1 MRIYNGTDM
10 QIDLPLI
17 GGDQRL
23 TIPSHSVTT
32 DFMPNAEFL
41 SMVVGSY
48 NYDELALIVSG
59 PFEISMCS
67 KVSGSV
73 GFVVQSLDEAIERF
87 TVKKGEPIE
96 VKEVEEVKVPDPVA
110 AEEVAVEEEIVEKD
124 LTPVAEE
131 EVVAEAET
139 EDVAKPKTRKKKVN
153 ND

>member
-96 VKEVEEVKVPDPVA
+96 VKEVEEVKVPEPVA
-110 AEEVAVEEEIVEKD
+110 AEEAEEEIVEKD
-124 LTPVAEE
+124 LTPAAEE

>member
-10 QIDLPLI
+10 QLDLPLV

-23 TIPSHSVTT
+23 TIPSRSVTT

-41 SMVVGSY
+41 SMVVSSY

-73 GFVVQSLDEAIERF
+73 GFVVNSLDEAIERF
-87 TVKKGEPIE
+87 TTKEE
-96 VKEVEEVKVPDPVA
+96 VKEEDPTLISGEADEEKVEEIR
-110 AEEVAVEEEIVEKD
+110 EEELEPAV
-124 LTPVAEE
+124 TPEE
-131 EVVAEAET
+131 TVKEETDTEVVS
-139 EDVAKPKTRKKKVN
+139 KPKTRSKKLSK
-153 ND
+153 

>member
-96 VKEVEEVKVPDPVA
+96 VKEVEEVKVPEPVA
-110 AEEVAVEEEIVEKD
+110 AEEVEEEIVEKD
-124 LTPVAEE
+124 LTE

>member
-96 VKEVEEVKVPDPVA
+96 EVKEVKVPEPVA
-110 AEEVAVEEEIVEKD
+110 EEAEEEIVEKD
-124 LTPVAEE
+124 LTPAADE

>member
-96 VKEVEEVKVPDPVA
+96 VKEVEEVKVPEPVA
-110 AEEVAVEEEIVEKD
+110 EEAEEEIVEKD
-124 LTPVAEE
+124 LTPASDE

>member
-96 VKEVEEVKVPDPVA
+96 VKEVEEVKVPEPVA
-110 AEEVAVEEEIVEKD
+110 EEAEEEIVEKD

>member
-96 VKEVEEVKVPDPVA
+96 VKEVEEVKVPEPA
-110 AEEVAVEEEIVEKD
+110 AEEAEEEIVEKD
-124 LTPVAEE
+124 LTPAADE

>member
-41 SMVVGSY
+41 SMVVGSD

-96 VKEVEEVKVPDPVA
+96 EVKEVEEVKVPEPVA
-110 AEEVAVEEEIVEKD
+110 EEAEEEIVEKD
-124 LTPVAEE
+124 LTPASDE

>member
-96 VKEVEEVKVPDPVA
+96 VKEVEEVKVPEPVA
-110 AEEVAVEEEIVEKD
+110 EEAEEEIVEKD
-124 LTPVAEE
+124 LTPAASDE